1 MARCDVG
8 KGLDMTIYNLGSI
21 NIDHVYRLPALPR
34 PGETLHAQSYA
45 QGLGGKGANQSVAAA
60 RAGADVVHLG
70 AMAAS
75 DGWVL
80 GRLAEAGV
88 QTSAIA
94 RLPDIATGHAI
105 ILVDTAG
112 ENSIVLH
119 GGANLALPATLASGI
134 GFGPDDILLMQNE
147 TNLQAETAALARRA
161 GARVIYSAAP
171 FSIAALREV
180 LPHVSIL
187 SVNEIEARDTFAAF
201 GEDLPVEGLLVTRG
215 AEGAEFRDLRGGQA
229 WHQPAFAVEA
239 VDTTGAGD
247 CFTGWFAAGLARG
260 ENPPTALRHA
270 AAAAALQVTRRGAGD
285 AMPDRT
291 EVLAFLKAHG

>member
-1 MARCDVG
+1 
-8 KGLDMTIYNLGSI
+8 MTIYNLGSI

-119 GGANLALPATLASGI
+119 GGANLALPAALASGI

-260 ENPPTALRHA
+260 EDMPTALRHA
-270 AAAAALQVTRRGAGD
+270 AAAAALQVTRQGAGD
-285 AMPDRT
+285 AMPDRA
-291 EVLAFLKAHG
+291 EVLAFLKARG

>member
-1 MARCDVG
+1 
-8 KGLDMTIYNLGSI
+8 MTIYNLGSI

>member
-1 MARCDVG
+1 
-8 KGLDMTIYNLGSI
+8 MTIYNLGSI

-291 EVLAFLKAHG
+291 EVLAFLKARG

>member
-1 MARCDVG
+1 
-8 KGLDMTIYNLGSI
+8 MTIYNLGSI

-119 GGANLALPATLASGI
+119 GGANLALPAALASGI

-291 EVLAFLKAHG
+291 EVLAFLKARG